1 MKTEIYIA
9 THKDY
14 SFPQIAGYIP
24 IHVGKDLTD
33 LNLGIIGDNTGDN
46 ISSLNPNFCELTALY
61 WMWKNSSADYLGLI
75 HYRRFFSIDGVK
87 HISIEKIE
95 EMMSS
100 NTVVLA
106 ELLKFKKYKFFK
118 YSVENHYKGFL
129 VAKDWDILKEV
140 VNELYPEYIFSFEKI
155 ARGNELAAYNM
166 FIGSKSF
173 VNSYCKWLFSILFEV
188 RKRVDLKNH
197 TDYQLRIFGFMSER
211 LLHIYVDKHRHE
223 LDIKFME
230 VIQEL

>member
-118 YSVENHYKGFL
+118 YSVENHYKEFQ

>member
-14 SFPQIAGYIP
+14 NFPQIAGYIP

-87 HISIEKIE
+87 HISIEKI
-95 EMMSS
+95 
-100 NTVVLA
+100 
-106 ELLKFKKYKFFK
+106 
-118 YSVENHYKGFL
+118 
-129 VAKDWDILKEV
+129 
-140 VNELYPEYIFSFEKI
+140 
-155 ARGNELAAYNM
+155 
-166 FIGSKSF
+166 
-173 VNSYCKWLFSILFEV
+173 
-188 RKRVDLKNH
+188 
-197 TDYQLRIFGFMSER
+197 
-211 LLHIYVDKHRHE
+211 
-223 LDIKFME
+223 
-230 VIQEL
+230 